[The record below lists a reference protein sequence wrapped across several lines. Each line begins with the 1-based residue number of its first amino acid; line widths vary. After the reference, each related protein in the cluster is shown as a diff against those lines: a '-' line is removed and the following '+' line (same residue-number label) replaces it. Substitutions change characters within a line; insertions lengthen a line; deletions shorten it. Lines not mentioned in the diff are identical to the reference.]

1 MSLSE
6 LFDTLAFFTAIIVL
20 YLALRITVLYRPRI
34 KRGYTIIGHMRDDE
48 GNDLPPIIWHHP
60 GPWEEVLKHMP
71 NSGSKLGD
79 KTVTAWEV
87 R

>member
-6 LFDTLAFFTAIIVL
+6 LFDTLAIFTVMVVCLVI
-20 YLALRITVLYRPRI
+20 RIRWL
-34 KRGYTIIGHMRDDE
+34 KRSYTIILHMRDDE
-48 GNDLPPIIWHHP
+48 GNKLPPIIWHHP
-60 GPWEEVLKHMP
+60 GPWEEILKHMP